1 MGVRF
6 ANAVSSVRRLSSIHL
21 QHLLPFK
28 MQLLLLWSFLFE
40 HFFRFSSTAQNTFYK
55 AASRL
60 WQMWLSYRL
69 TKKESFIKNIFY
81 SNNNW
86 TYLAATPLPWFPRT
100 YMYTSIFDSRWML
113 ISKICLI
120 KNPLL
125 LRIRLTL
132 MYKQSN

>member
-21 QHLLPFK
+21 QHLLPFR

-40 HFFRFSSTAQNTFYK
+40 HFFRFSSTAQNNFYK

-69 TKKESFIKNIFY
+69 TKKESFIK
-81 SNNNW
+81 
-86 TYLAATPLPWFPRT
+86 TYFIQITIEHIWRRLLCRDFRT
-100 YMYTSIFDSRWML
+100 HTYTSIFDSRWML

-120 KNPLL
+120 KNHLL

-132 MYKQSN
+132 MYKQSNK

>member
-21 QHLLPFK
+21 QHLLPLK
-28 MQLLLLWSFLFE
+28 LQLVLLWSFLFE
-40 HFFRFSSTAQNTFYK
+40 HFYRFSSTAQNDFYK
-55 AASRL
+55 ATSRL
-60 WQMWLSYRL
+60 WQIWLSYRL
-69 TKKESFIKNIFY
+69 TKQERFIKNIFY

-86 TYLAATPLPWFPRT
+86 TYLAATPAVISAHT
-100 YMYTSIFDSRWML
+100 YTSIFDSRWML
-113 ISKICLI
+113 ISQIWLI

-132 MYKQSN
+132 MYKHSN

>member
-6 ANAVSSVRRLSSIHL
+6 AVSSVRRLSSIHL

-40 HFFRFSSTAQNTFYK
+40 HFYRFSSTAQNNFYK

-69 TKKESFIKNIFY
+69 TKKESFIKNTFY

-86 TYLAATPLPWFPRT
+86 TFLAATPLPWFLHT
-100 YMYTSIFDSRWML
+100 YRSIFDSRWML
-113 ISKICLI
+113 ISKIWLI

-132 MYKQSN
+132 MYEQSNK

>member
-28 MQLLLLWSFLFE
+28 MQLVLLWSFLFE
-40 HFFRFSSTAQNTFYK
+40 HFYRFSSTAQNTFYK
-55 AASRL
+55 ATSRL

-69 TKKESFIKNIFY
+69 TKKESFIKNTFY

-86 TYLAATPLPWFPRT
+86 TFLAATPLPWFLHT
-100 YMYTSIFDSRWML
+100 YTSIFESRWML

-120 KNPLL
+120 KNHLL
-125 LRIRLTL
+125 LRIKLTL
-132 MYKQSN
+132 MYKHLN